1 MGAQECRA
9 LGESGALGHRL
20 GEGGGERA
28 GTRDVGRARADR
40 TLVTAAGTVGR
51 HGDATPGEKD
61 ANTGGRADLVPAH
74 AHEVEAKLCERNI
87 QSRDR
92 LSSIRMRKAS
102 AGVDEG
108 SEVCNR
114 LDRTDLGGHEGH
126 GSEREASVPGRGSTA
141 ALSRW
146 QHRQATR
153 VDGQNLPLEALAR
166 RDLSLVGDRVMLE
179 VGDNDEVASTLAAT
193 HAAGGRHHAEGIGF
207 SGTGGEDDLVDVGTE
222 CSCYLLARVVQ
233 HATGT
238 PPSKVEGGGIAGG
251 GGQVTLGAGPRL
263 EGALAQRRRGR
274 MVEVDA
280 HAWERASSMIARA
293 AGTTSATSP
302 TTPKSAI
309 SKIGA
314 SGSSH
319 TATMWAADCMPTVW

>member
-1 MGAQECRA
+1 
-9 LGESGALGHRL
+9 
-20 GEGGGERA
+20 
-28 GTRDVGRARADR
+28 
-40 TLVTAAGTVGR
+40 
-51 HGDATPGEKD
+51 
-61 ANTGGRADLVPAH
+61 
-74 AHEVEAKLCERNI
+74 
-87 QSRDR
+87 
-92 LSSIRMRKAS
+92 MREAS
-102 AGVDEG
+102 AGMDEDSKVG
-108 SEVCNR
+108 DR

-126 GSEREASVPGRGSTA
+126 GSEREASVPGHGLTA

-146 QHRQATR
+146 QHRQTTR

-179 VGDNDEVASTLAAT
+179 AGDNDEVASTLAAT
-193 HAAGGRHHAEGIGF
+193 HTSGGGHHAESVGF

-222 CSCYLLARVVQ
+222 CSCDLLARVAQ
-233 HATGT
+233 HAT
-238 PPSKVEGGGIAGG
+238 
-251 GGQVTLGAGPRL
+251 
-263 EGALAQRRRGR
+263 
-274 MVEVDA
+274 DA

-293 AGTTSATSP
+293 AGTTSVTSP